1 MKGRA
6 VLSKRKLISQ
16 TSKRNQ
22 KKTVTEHQ
30 TKSTERIKNHGE
42 VYTNKREVDAMLNL
56 VSHEME
62 RIESRVLEPAC
73 GTGNFLAEVLAR
85 KLAIVKA
92 RYQKDQFDYERYAVI
107 AVSSIYG
114 IDILEDNVEA
124 CRERLLEIFLNHY
137 KASYKEKI
145 KEDCLKV
152 VEYILG
158 KNIIWGDAL
167 SLRTVCGEEHPIIFS
182 EWAPVNGDKV
192 KRRDFSFRE
201 LMSEAEIKAMPL
213 FSDLGEEVY
222 LPTPIKD
229 YPLKSFLR
237 LHELDE

>member
-1 MKGRA
+1 
-6 VLSKRKLISQ
+6 VS
-16 TSKRNQ
+16 
-22 KKTVTEHQ
+22 EHQ
-30 TKSTERIKNHGE
+30 TKSAERIKNHGE
-42 VYTNKREVDAMLNL
+42 VYTNKREVDAMLDL

-73 GTGNFLAEVLAR
+73 GTGNFLAEVLSR
-85 KLAIVKA
+85 KLGMVKM
-92 RYQKDQFDYERYAVI
+92 RYQKEQFDYERNAVI

-124 CRERLLEIFLNHY
+124 CRERLFEIFSTQY
-137 KASYKEKI
+137 KMLFKDGI
-145 KEDCLKV
+145 KEECLKV
-152 VEYILG
+152 IRYILE

-167 SLRTVCGEEHPIIFS
+167 SLRTVCGEEHPIVFC
-182 EWAPVNGDKV
+182 EWSPVNGDKV

-213 FSDLGEEVY
+213 FSDMGEEVY

>member
-1 MKGRA
+1 M
-6 VLSKRKLISQ
+6 
-16 TSKRNQ
+16 
-22 KKTVTEHQ
+22 TEHQ

-73 GTGNFLAEVLAR
+73 GTGNFLAEVLSR

-124 CRERLLEIFLNHY
+124 CRERLLGIFANEY
-137 KASYKEKI
+137 KSIYKEKI
-145 KEDCLKV
+145 KEECLRV
-152 VEYILG
+152 VEYILE

-182 EWAPVNGDKV
+182 EWSAVNGDKV

-201 LMSEAEIKAMPL
+201 LMSEAEIKEMPL

>member
-1 MKGRA
+1 
-6 VLSKRKLISQ
+6 
-16 TSKRNQ
+16 
-22 KKTVTEHQ
+22 VTEHQ
-30 TKSTERIKNHGE
+30 TKSTERVKNHGE
-42 VYTNKREVDAMLNL
+42 VYTNKREVDAMLDL

-62 RIESRVLEPAC
+62 RIDSRVLEPAC
-73 GTGNFLAEVLAR
+73 GTGNFLAEVLSR
-85 KLAIVKA
+85 KLTIVKA

-124 CRERLLEIFLNHY
+124 CRERLFGIFMNQYTSL
-137 KASYKEKI
+137 YKEKT
-145 KEDCLKV
+145 KDECQKV
-152 VEYILG
+152 VHYILE

-167 SLRTVCGEEHPIIFS
+167 SLKTVCGEAHPIIFS
-182 EWAPVNGDKV
+182 EWSPVNGDKV

-213 FSDLGEEVY
+213 FSDMGEEVY

>member
-1 MKGRA
+1 M
-6 VLSKRKLISQ
+6 S
-16 TSKRNQ
+16 
-22 KKTVTEHQ
+22 EHQ

-42 VYTNKREVDAMLNL
+42 VYTNKREVDAMLDL

-73 GTGNFLAEVLAR
+73 GTGNFLAEVLSR
-85 KLAIVKA
+85 KLGIVKV
-92 RYQKDQFDYERYAVI
+92 RYQKDQFDYERNAVI

-124 CRERLLEIFLNHY
+124 CRERLFEIFSNQY
-137 KASYKEKI
+137 KMLFKDGFKE
-145 KEDCLKV
+145 ECLKV
-152 VEYILG
+152 IRYILS

-167 SLRTVCGEEHPIIFS
+167 SLRTVCGEEHPIVFS
-182 EWAPVNGDKV
+182 EWSPVNGDKV

-213 FSDLGEEVY
+213 FSDMGEEVY